1 MALNFIGNLRV
12 NIGVKNMR
20 VWDSAASFDK
30 CIHYAYIREVN
41 TSSAQTLPKHRSTV
55 WTNWCFGRFGDW
67 SLELPYIPRAKVV
80 AGVS

>member
-30 CIHYAYIREVN
+30 CIHYAYIREDN
-41 TSSAQTLPKHRSTV
+41 TSSAQTLPKHS
-55 WTNWCFGRFGDW
+55 
-67 SLELPYIPRAKVV
+67 
-80 AGVS
+80 VS

>member
-41 TSSAQTLPKHRSTV
+41 TTSAQILPKHSIDLLMSWEV
-55 WTNWCFGRFGDW
+55 W
-67 SLELPYIPRAKVV
+67 
-80 AGVS
+80 